1 MDLIYRIYRKIGM
14 VLNVNTVG
22 YNQRK
27 YWNDSGK
34 DESLRYQDEINV
46 GDIIFDLGAFEGE
59 FTLKDC

>member
-46 GDIIFDLGAFEGE
+46 GDIIFDLGAFEE
-59 FTLKDC
+59 NLH